1 MNANYLPPVPVPGAA
16 LRIARIETCRP
27 KDLFPGLVLCR
38 VHTDQGLIGC
48 GESYYIPEA
57 VQAVIHDWFCHRV
70 GGYIDLPTR
79 PGLGVRLN
87 ESLFDPGRDWYRG
100 SAL

>member
-1 MNANYLPPVPVPGAA
+1 MPSG
-16 LRIARIETCRP
+16 
-27 KDLFPGLVLCR
+27 F
-38 VHTDQGLIGC
+38 
-48 GESYYIPEA
+48 EA

-70 GGYIDLPTR
+70 GGYVDLPTR

-87 ESLFDPGRDWYRG
+87 ESLFDSGRDWYRG

>member
-1 MNANYLPPVPVPGAA
+1 MTIERARAVVSRRP
-16 LRIARIETCRP
+16 RRIETCRP

-57 VQAVIHDWFCHRV
+57 VQTVIHDWFCHRV
-70 GGYIDLPTR
+70 GGYVDLPTR

-87 ESLFDPGRDWYRG
+87 ESLFDSGRDWYRG